1 MHKKN
6 IITCLELKRSIKYH
20 QILNVTL
27 PLSESEV
34 AFILGI
40 NMKKELKMPMV
51 GVDQIKRM

>member
-1 MHKKN
+1 
-6 IITCLELKRSIKYH
+6 
-20 QILNVTL
+20 L

>member
-1 MHKKN
+1 
-6 IITCLELKRSIKYH
+6 
-20 QILNVTL
+20 
-27 PLSESEV
+27 V